1 MNLKIREIEITD
13 KDRWLELWSGYL
25 IFYKASLPESQ
36 TDLTWQRLFDTNFN
50 VNGLV
55 AEINGKVVGFTHFL
69 FRPSTWAIN
78 DYCYLEDLFVDPDI
92 RGKGIGRAL
101 INAVVERAQAKS
113 ANRVYWT
120 TQNTNSQARILY
132 DSFGYPSEFVQYR
145 IPLN

>member
-1 MNLKIREIEITD
+1 MNLNIREIEITD

-36 TDLTWQRLFDTNFN
+36 TNLTWERLFDANFN

-55 AEINGKVVGFTHFL
+55 AEIDGKVVGFTHFL
-69 FRPSTWAIN
+69 FRPSTWAKN
-78 DYCYLEDLFVDPDI
+78 DYCYLEDLYVDSDT
-92 RGKGIGRAL
+92 RGKGVGRAL
-101 INAVVERAQAKS
+101 INAVSERAQEKS

-120 TQNTNSQARILY
+120 TQNTNSQALILY

>member
-1 MNLKIREIEITD
+1 MNLNIREIEITD

-36 TDLTWQRLFDTNFN
+36 TNLTWERLFDANFN

-55 AEINGKVVGFTHFL
+55 AEIDGKVVGFTHFL
-69 FRPSTWAIN
+69 FRPSTWAKN
-78 DYCYLEDLFVDPDI
+78 DYCYLEDLYVDSDT
-92 RGKGIGRAL
+92 RGKGVGRAL
-101 INAVVERAQAKS
+101 INAVSERAQEKS

-120 TQNTNSQARILY
+120 TQSTNSQARILY
-132 DSFGYPSEFVQYR
+132 DSFGYPPEFVQYR